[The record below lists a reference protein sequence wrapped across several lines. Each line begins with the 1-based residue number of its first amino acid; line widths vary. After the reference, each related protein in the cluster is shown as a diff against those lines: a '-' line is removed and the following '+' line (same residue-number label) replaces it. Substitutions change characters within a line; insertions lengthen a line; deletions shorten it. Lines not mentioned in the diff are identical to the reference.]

1 MVTLQ
6 FLQYRNAMRKFVL
19 LVLPVILMTSCGYRA
34 QVFAEETEVLFHEG
48 MKWFY
53 LGDVAAAEGYFKRVV
68 ARDKNNDA
76 AFYHLSQI
84 AAYNNQ
90 WELAE
95 KHLQKALRLQ
105 PDNYWYRL
113 EQAKM
118 LVAAGSYEKAQ
129 LLYESLW
136 KDYPTKTELL
146 YERIGLF
153 MNNHQN
159 SRSLD
164 LLDTLEERSG
174 VTESSILLRFNLMA
188 EDNKEQ
194 AETMLR
200 DWSREEPSPRVLSI
214 LGDIEASEGR
224 IDSAGVYYNRTLEMD
239 PSFMPAVFGLAETYR
254 MKRQFDL
261 FFENINVFLAYPDI
275 EPRMKTDYLEQIIES
290 RGFVATFQP
299 QVDTLFL
306 STRSAHPTDSTLAQ
320 MYAAY
325 LIRTQ
330 RPEQAIEVV
339 KENTN
344 QYPEDYHVW
353 YHTLTVIYYLKEWP
367 LLCEYAARSLE
378 AFPDNVDFSSLYG
391 LALWQTG
398 QTDMAVERFERIL
411 GLLKKDDT
419 NNRVQTLSLLG
430 DLYHEIGDSRQAYKM
445 YEQVLQLDKENLPV
459 LNNFAYYLSLEE
471 RDLERALAM
480 SKVTVDTEPNNATYL
495 DTYGWILHKLGRTA
509 EAKTIFRQ
517 ALAYG
522 GKESAVI
529 LVHYGDVLHA
539 LNEPLM
545 AVVYWQQAYDLEPS
559 EDLLQKINANKKI
572 GQ

>member
-1 MVTLQ
+1 
-6 FLQYRNAMRKFVL
+6 
-19 LVLPVILMTSCGYRA
+19 
-34 QVFAEETEVLFHEG
+34 
-48 MKWFY
+48 
-53 LGDVAAAEGYFKRVV
+53 
-68 ARDKNNDA
+68 
-76 AFYHLSQI
+76 
-84 AAYNNQ
+84 
-90 WELAE
+90 
-95 KHLQKALRLQ
+95 
-105 PDNYWYRL
+105 
-113 EQAKM
+113 
-118 LVAAGSYEKAQ
+118 
-129 LLYESLW
+129 
-136 KDYPTKTELL
+136 
-146 YERIGLF
+146 
-153 MNNHQN
+153 
-159 SRSLD
+159 
-164 LLDTLEERSG
+164 
-174 VTESSILLRFNLMA
+174 
-188 EDNKEQ
+188 
-194 AETMLR
+194 
-200 DWSREEPSPRVLSI
+200 
-214 LGDIEASEGR
+214 
-224 IDSAGVYYNRTLEMD
+224 
-239 PSFMPAVFGLAETYR
+239 
-254 MKRQFDL
+254 
-261 FFENINVFLAYPDI
+261 
-275 EPRMKTDYLEQIIES
+275 
-290 RGFVATFQP
+290 P